1 MNLLPTRI
9 KDLLFC
15 CSEQQDSHAV
25 TKNSPA
31 LLNKISDD
39 VLVQI
44 FILTSLKSQR
54 NFRSISYVS
63 KKWNSVVKRP
73 ELMMFH
79 IFQEISDSM
88 IKKGVFN
95 TYDGVKLSSRTYNV
109 NFLDNNFP
117 FAKVEKTI
125 VPFSKAPIP
134 SSLEEKNGIDFSINE
149 IYKIGEIDRGSY
161 VPYTTVE
168 PTEYKCTV
176 HNQSLTKAQKE
187 TVKGVQTLIDNLFR
201 DINAP
206 KKRSWFS
213 AFS

>member
-44 FILTSLKSQR
+44 FILASLKSQR
-54 NFRSISYVS
+54 DFRSISCVS

-73 ELMMFH
+73 EFMMFH
-79 IFQEISDSM
+79 IFQKISNSM
-88 IKKGVFN
+88 IEKRVFN
-95 TYDGVKLSSRTYNV
+95 AYDGENPSSRTYNV
-109 NFLDNNFP
+109 NFLDNKFP

-125 VPFSKAPIP
+125 GPFSKAPIP

-149 IYKIGEIDRGSY
+149 NYKICEIDQGSY
-161 VPYTTVE
+161 RPHFTIV

-187 TVKGVQTLIDNLFR
+187 TVKGVQALIDNLFK